1 MCTREFMNGIPAVI
15 RYILHA
21 RNLFYKLSN
30 LFGQI
35 QIFVSGEW
43 KYLAV
48 LVQDNICWLTISE
61 RFTPIRCRHPR
72 VSSYKTQSSTENLDF
87 TRFKIRCKKTFISD
101 PLGFIIKNSA
111 FPEPNIEVIFDQEK
125 RPIFTSHN
133 NFGHGVG
140 HCRIENENRNLCL
153 CVEQQS

>member
-1 MCTREFMNGIPAVI
+1 MCTRECMYGIPAVI
-15 RYILHA
+15 GYILHA
-21 RNLFYKLSN
+21 RNLFYNLSN

-35 QIFVSGEW
+35 QIFLSGTS
-43 KYLAV
+43 KYFPV

-87 TRFKIRCKKTFISD
+87 TRFKIRCKKTFISY

-111 FPEPNIEVIFDQEK
+111 FPQPNIEAIFDQK
-125 RPIFTSHN
+125 NVQYLPKHASHN

-140 HCRIENENRNLCL
+140 HCRIKN
-153 CVEQQS
+153 